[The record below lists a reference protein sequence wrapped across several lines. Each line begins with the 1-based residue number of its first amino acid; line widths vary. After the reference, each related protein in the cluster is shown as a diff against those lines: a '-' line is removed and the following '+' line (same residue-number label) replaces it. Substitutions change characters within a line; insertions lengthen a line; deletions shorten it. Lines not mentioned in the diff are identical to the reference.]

1 MTPHEQS
8 NLDSRLIEAASNG
21 NTATLKALLATDA
34 NVHAADDAA
43 LRAAASN
50 GHTET
55 VQVLLASCAGAHAN
69 DDYALRWAA
78 KGGYTETVRTL
89 LAAGANVHATG
100 DYGLRYAAL
109 CGHTETVKVLLAN
122 GASVR
127 FLDDEALRRATSNG
141 HTETVQV
148 LARHIFAPESWRGK
162 SRAEIEAG
170 ASALYDKIKAD
181 IPSNPIKP
189 EYLRQAA
196 SILRDCALDCWFQVR
211 PAPPKIQISPFPA
224 QPRPV

>member
-69 DDYALRWAA
+69 DDYALR
-78 KGGYTETVRTL
+78 
-89 LAAGANVHATG
+89 
-100 DYGLRYAAL
+100 YAAL

-127 FLDDEALRRATSNG
+127 FLDDEALRRATSTG

-196 SILRDCALDCWFQVR
+196 SILRDCALTCWEHVS
-211 PAPPKIQISPFPA
+211 PPPPKIQISPIPA
-224 QPRPV
+224 QPRPL